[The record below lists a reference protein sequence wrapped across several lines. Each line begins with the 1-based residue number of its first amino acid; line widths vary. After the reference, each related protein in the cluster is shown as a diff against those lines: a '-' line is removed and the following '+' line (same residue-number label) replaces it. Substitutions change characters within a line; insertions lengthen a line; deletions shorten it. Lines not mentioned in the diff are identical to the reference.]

1 MGMTG
6 LPEKL
11 IRSGARRFARLARW
25 FQWRGFQRRTARRL
39 LDATEGAAPN
49 GSASG
54 AVYVALQRQEER
66 LRALLRGCAPGRFL
80 EIGIGP
86 SPNIERLRLIR
97 DAGMSYTGCDFK
109 TVCDFHAKVIA
120 QQLGSVPNLRLLGN
134 TRGTYA
140 WTLME
145 LMRDGERFDIIY
157 LDGHH
162 TFYIDLPAFI
172 LADFLLSAGGTFC
185 VDDLSWTLDF
195 LSGNMAQRFDEWSFY
210 HHAYDFSEYTEAQ
223 RAMPHIDLIVGE
235 IMVKQLGYEVLE
247 RDREADWAVL
257 RKPPVRST

>member
-1 MGMTG
+1 MGMTR
-6 LPEKL
+6 LPKRL
-11 IRSGARRFARLARW
+11 IRSGSRRFARLAHW
-25 FQWRGFQRRTARRL
+25 FQWRAARRL
-39 LDATEGAAPN
+39 LGGTQEAAPN
-49 GSASG
+49 GSTSD
-54 AVYVALQRQEER
+54 AVYLALQRQEER
-66 LRALLRGCAPGRFL
+66 LRALLSECAPGRFL

-86 SPNIERLRLIR
+86 GPNIERLRFMR
-97 DAGMSYTGCDFK
+97 DVGMSYTGCDFIA
-109 TVCDFHAKVIA
+109 VCDSHAKVIER
-120 QQLGSVPNLRLLGN
+120 QLGSVPNLRLLGN

-195 LSGNMAQRFDEWSFY
+195 LSGDMAQRFDEWLFY
-210 HHAYDFSEYTEAQ
+210 HDVYDFSQYTDAQ

-235 IMVKQLGYEVLE
+235 IMVKKLGYEILE
-247 RDREADWAVL
+247 HDREADWAVL
-257 RKPPVRST
+257 RKPPARLT